1 MNAKAG
7 RSLVFARD
15 DGMGALSIL
24 STHLRLFVV
33 FKLHKHIYIY
43 IYSRSLPLNSLLFFS
58 QDKLH

>member
-43 IYSRSLPLNSLLFFS
+43 ILKVVATEFTFVLFTG
-58 QDKLH
+58 